1 MSAAFLG
8 FFFLASLDF
17 ERVLGYSPLA
27 LGLGFLPV
35 ALVMGSFSIR
45 FAAGLVMRF
54 GAFRVLAAGQLV
66 VLVALVDL
74 ALGPE
79 RAVYVRDLLPAMA
92 LLGLGGGLSFPAL
105 TLIAMSEAPPQDTG
119 LASGL
124 LNTGGQVGG
133 AIGLAVL
140 ATAAAAR
147 SAALGASGSADL
159 AAAAGGYHAAWLVSA
174 GIVLVTLGITAATLR
189 PRLAAAERFD
199 AAAAAEEAA

>member
-1 MSAAFLG
+1 
-8 FFFLASLDF
+8 
-17 ERVLGYSPLA
+17 
-27 LGLGFLPV
+27 
-35 ALVMGSFSIR
+35 
-45 FAAGLVMRF
+45 
-54 GAFRVLAAGQLV
+54 
-66 VLVALVDL
+66 
-74 ALGPE
+74 
-79 RAVYVRDLLPAMA
+79 
-92 LLGLGGGLSFPAL
+92 
-105 TLIAMSEAPPQDTG
+105 

-124 LNTGGQVGG
+124 LNTSGQVGG

-159 AAAAGGYHAAWLVSA
+159 AAVAGGYHAAWLVSA